1 MALTQSAQFRQA
13 LAAAPYASS
22 LGPIKKAIRASALTL
37 DEQAALIQFAQER
50 EDAICTA
57 YLGRTIYTGR
67 NSNRS

>member
-1 MALTQSAQFRQA
+1 MTTAAEFRQA
-13 LAAAPYASS
+13 IAAAPHASDIGH
-22 LGPIKKAIRASALTL
+22 LKKSIRASALTL